1 MKIPAHI
8 IALSILS
15 LLLISCCIPQK
26 TKFELH
32 TSDDFRLI
40 RIERTEIWNEI
51 EQGSINTFAYD
62 TLYHLSK
69 YQKKVLR
76 NKLKNATEFCLLIKP
91 GTPASTSY
99 LVESKDDRVFV
110 MNTGII
116 HFKGDYYRTN
126 MYFFCKRIFSP

>member
-1 MKIPAHI
+1 MKISTHI
-8 IALSILS
+8 VALSIFS
-15 LLLISCCIPQK
+15 LLLISCCIPKK
-26 TKFELH
+26 TKFELD
-32 TSDDFRLI
+32 TSDDFKLI

-69 YQKKVLR
+69 NQRQVLR

-91 GTPASTSY
+91 GIPASTSY
-99 LVESKDDRVFV
+99 VVESKGVRVFV